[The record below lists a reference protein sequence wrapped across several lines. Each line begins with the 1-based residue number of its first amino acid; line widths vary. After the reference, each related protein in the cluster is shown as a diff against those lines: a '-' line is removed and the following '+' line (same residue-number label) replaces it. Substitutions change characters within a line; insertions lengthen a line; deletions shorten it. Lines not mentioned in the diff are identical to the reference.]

1 MTTDGPKNACSA
13 AYCGV
18 CAEAARKKTQPPTEE
33 SADMPRPPSKPAPK
47 SAPAPVKGSGQR
59 RNQRLQE
66 SRDRFGNVSKSG
78 TAHKPPWYR
87 DC

>member
-1 MTTDGPKNACSA
+1 
-13 AYCGV
+13 
-18 CAEAARKKTQPPTEE
+18 
-33 SADMPRPPSKPAPK
+33 MPRPPSKPAPK